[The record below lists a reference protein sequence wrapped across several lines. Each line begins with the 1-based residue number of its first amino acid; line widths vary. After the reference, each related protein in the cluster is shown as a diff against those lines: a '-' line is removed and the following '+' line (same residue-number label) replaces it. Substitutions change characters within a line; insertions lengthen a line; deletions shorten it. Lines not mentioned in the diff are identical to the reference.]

1 MSDADPL
8 IIGRFGA
15 PYGIKGWLKI
25 QSFTEPRE
33 NLLGYDSWLVNRGS
47 RGQDN
52 WQALAID
59 AGKAH
64 GKGLVGHVT
73 GVDDRDAAESLKG
86 CEIAIAAQALPVLP
100 EDEYYWHQ
108 LEGLSVYSGGKLLGR
123 VDHLMET
130 GANDVVVV
138 KPCEGS
144 IDQRERLIPWLR
156 GSVVLQVD
164 LAQQTMTVEWD
175 AEF

>member
-1 MSDADPL
+1 M
-8 IIGRFGA
+8 
-15 PYGIKGWLKI
+15 
-25 QSFTEPRE
+25 
-33 NLLGYDSWLVNRGS
+33 
-47 RGQDN
+47 
-52 WQALAID
+52 
-59 AGKAH
+59 H
-64 GKGLVGHVT
+64 GKGLVGHVA
-73 GVDDRDAAESLKG
+73 GVDDRTAAESLKG

-100 EDEYYWHQ
+100 EEEYYWHQ
-108 LEGLSVYSGGKLLGR
+108 LEGLSVISGEMLLGR

-144 IDQRERLIPWLR
+144 IDQRERVIPWLL